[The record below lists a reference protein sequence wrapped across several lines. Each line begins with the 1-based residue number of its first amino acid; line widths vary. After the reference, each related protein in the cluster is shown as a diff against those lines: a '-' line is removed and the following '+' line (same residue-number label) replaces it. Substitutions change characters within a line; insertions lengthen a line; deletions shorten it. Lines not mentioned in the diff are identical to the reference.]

1 MNTKEI
7 MDMINNIG
15 VLNIELLF
23 SLKRA
28 DLLAQSPE
36 YHYLL
41 DNINNQEQKIIE
53 LSNEGG

>member
-53 LSNEGG
+53 LSKK